1 MRSIGLEH
9 ETHGHG
15 FVRVHMAQHI
25 SLTCVSNQRFESY
38 YHIVKIA
45 SHDLSLQKTKA
56 YTVSEPWQTRFQF
69 VLWSA
74 NFIPIEVSGCK
85 PQYAPPDK

>member
-45 SHDLSLQKTKA
+45 SHDVSLQKTKA
-56 YTVSEPWQTRFQF
+56 YRPTQCLNHGKLVFSLFYG
-69 VLWSA
+69 L
-74 NFIPIEVSGCK
+74 PILFR
-85 PQYAPPDK
+85 